1 MVAASPTKLIPSWM
15 LFPFTNRVNA
25 PIKVSLSKSK
35 PTQALGW
42 VSGLC
47 GGVMMATGWLY
58 GVVVA
63 ARVVGCAREWVVVS
77 RVACVGG
84 DAAETAGGGGGKAR
98 GGDFVSPPSCDRNRG
113 GFNDYDS
120 EVGSVFEEEFIGP
133 TLVVQNTIGIPSF
146 EQQPLNTEDEKTKP
160 VHCPST
166 SPRVSRSVNIGS
178 TNSFFEETRKWF
190 LWSLGQAS
198 DDSCDHPIEVK
209 LQISFPNGPPSP

>member
-1 MVAASPTKLIPSWM
+1 MLESSLVHHLHNESVLVDIPLVDDENPYIIRCIKCKKLIQAS
-15 LFPFTNRVNA
+15 
-25 PIKVSLSKSK
+25 SL
-35 PTQALGW
+35 
-42 VSGLC
+42 
-47 GGVMMATGWLY
+47 
-58 GVVVA
+58 
-63 ARVVGCAREWVVVS
+63 
-77 RVACVGG
+77 
-84 DAAETAGGGGGKAR
+84 
-98 GGDFVSPPSCDRNRG
+98 VSPPSCDRNRG